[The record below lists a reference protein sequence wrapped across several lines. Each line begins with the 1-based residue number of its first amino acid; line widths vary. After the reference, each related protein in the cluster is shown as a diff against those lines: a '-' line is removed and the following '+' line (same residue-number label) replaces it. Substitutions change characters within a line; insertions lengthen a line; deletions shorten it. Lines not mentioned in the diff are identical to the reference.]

1 MKIVSAVAAM
11 VFLLGGCELMA
22 PTRQPPAPPAPA
34 PAIAAAPPVVVSPV
48 PTTPPPAPAVAAA
61 PASAPPPLPPPV
73 PFAQAVQAAANNLFS
88 NAPLNP
94 GSRQPVVI
102 DPLIDGVSGM
112 ESIAT
117 RAMEDR
123 LVELMKS
130 RYTALDLQPFSAA
143 TVRRAPWVLIGTFT
157 PINAAGQAAGAK
169 DAYRVCLA
177 LADLATGKIV
187 AKGFARAL
195 QDGVDIT
202 PTRFYQDSPAWQ
214 AEKLTDGYVRTCQG
228 TKAGDPINPVYLD
241 GILASS
247 QIAEGIAAYQTGRYR
262 EALEF
267 YRAALAMPQGRQLR

>member
-11 VFLLGGCELMA
+11 VFLLAGCELMA
-22 PTRQPPAPPAPA
+22 PTRPSSPPPQAEVKPA
-34 PAIAAAPPVVVSPV
+34 PAIAAAPPVVVSSA
-48 PTTPPPAPAVAAA
+48 TTPSSAPPPA
-61 PASAPPPLPPPV
+61 PLPPPV

-94 GSRQPVVI
+94 ANRQPVVI

-112 ESIAT
+112 ESLAT

-169 DAYRVCLA
+169 DAY
-177 LADLATGKIV
+177 
-187 AKGFARAL
+187 
-195 QDGVDIT
+195 
-202 PTRFYQDSPAWQ
+202 
-214 AEKLTDGYVRTCQG
+214 
-228 TKAGDPINPVYLD
+228 
-241 GILASS
+241 
-247 QIAEGIAAYQTGRYR
+247 
-262 EALEF
+262 
-267 YRAALAMPQGRQLR
+267 